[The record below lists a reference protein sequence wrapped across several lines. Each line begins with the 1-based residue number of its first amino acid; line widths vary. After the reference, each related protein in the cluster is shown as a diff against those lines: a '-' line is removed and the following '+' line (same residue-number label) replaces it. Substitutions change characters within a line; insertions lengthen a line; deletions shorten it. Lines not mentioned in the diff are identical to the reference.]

1 MEGKQLSRQD
11 KLEAIVKL
19 FSKSMYG
26 SWEWETPNER
36 TIEMLMREVGYWPY
50 QDEDEMIVKTQVD
63 EDLYQR
69 ARKEIPIRSN
79 ENKDHDTKEE
89 SEPRSLKALK

>member
-1 MEGKQLSRQD
+1 MKKFEEVKTISRQE
-11 KLEAIVKL
+11 KLEIIVKL

-26 SWEWETPNER
+26 SWKWETPNER

-79 ENKDHDTKEE
+79 ENKDRDSKEE
-89 SEPRSLKALK
+89 NEPRS